1 MGERIKKYR
10 YFEKVL
16 INYTR
21 KNSEVLLDIHS
32 KVIYLK
38 FGGLDIS
45 LSSSRFYFAILFT
58 SGYQFKSCVLLNIL
72 SRNYLAQF

>member
-21 KNSEVLLDIHS
+21 KNYEVLLDIHS
-32 KVIYLK
+32 KVICLK
-38 FGGLDIS
+38 FGDLDIS
-45 LSSSRFYFAILFT
+45 LF
-58 SGYQFKSCVLLNIL
+58 
-72 SRNYLAQF
+72 